1 VNCESAL
8 RMLDDFLHDEINQRD
23 RDRLEEHLAGCSR
36 CATELRKRPAVERQ
50 VRRAL
55 AASVQPLY
63 VSADVSSRIVQAS
76 EESLIRAG
84 RRRRTLLTVR
94 AVTGALAVLL
104 LTIGL
109 LALLGRIPVPSG
121 LKPVSLLPAKRLP
134 PAGSELEAAPRQD
147 RLLPLMETPT
157 LSQMEANMLIEPR
170 EMHARELFTMT
181 VYVQSDMPEPLEA
194 IDLDLDISGPGGHY
208 HFELSFSG
216 PLPAEGTS
224 IFRVTPD
231 LLARPCEER
240 YLMSPTEIFA
250 VPGTYTV
257 RATLMHPVAV
267 SE

>member
-1 VNCESAL
+1 VNCESAV
-8 RMLDDFLHDEINQRD
+8 RMLDDFLHDEVNQRD
-23 RDRLEEHLAGCSR
+23 RDRLEEHLAR
-36 CATELRKRPAVERQ
+36 CDTCARELRRRPALERQ

-63 VSADVSSRIVQAS
+63 ISADASNRIVRAS
-76 EESLIRAG
+76 EESLMRAD
-84 RRRRTLLTVR
+84 RARRTLLTARTV
-94 AVTGALAVLL
+94 AGALAVLL
-104 LTIGL
+104 VTIGL
-109 LALLGRIPVPSG
+109 LALLGQIPVSSN
-121 LKPVSLLPAKRLP
+121 LRSVSLLPAKRLP
-134 PAGSELEAAPRQD
+134 PAGAELEAASRQD

-157 LSQMEANMLIEPR
+157 LSQIEANMLIEPR

-194 IDLDLDISGPGGHY
+194 IDLDLDIRGPAGHY
-208 HFELSFSG
+208 RFELSFGG

-224 IFRVTPD
+224 VFRVTPD

-257 RATLMHPVAV
+257 RATLLYPVAV